1 MINEE
6 QMGKVIKYRILNTMV
21 KEEQILF
28 TGSSLMEQFPINE
41 LQMDF
46 DINKIIYNRGI
57 GGFTTDDMLQCMDEQ
72 ILGVKPSK
80 IFINIGT
87 NDISNPAE
95 DFNVLLDNMIKNYR
109 NILKKIKEELPQTTV
124 YIMAF
129 YPVNSIDMAPDCP
142 VEHTVFYNRN
152 NTTIPI
158 ANAKIQELAEEMNYN
173 YIDVNQGLTD
183 QRGMLKKE
191 YTVEGIH
198 MYANA
203 YKQVLE
209 NMKKYL

>member
-6 QMGKVIKYRILNTMV
+6 QRGKVIKYRILNTMV

-124 YIMAF
+124 YMMAF

>member
-1 MINEE
+1 
-6 QMGKVIKYRILNTMV
+6 MGKVIKYRILNTMV

-124 YIMAF
+124 YMMAF

>member
-21 KEEQILF
+21 KEGQILF

-124 YIMAF
+124 YMMAF

>member
-124 YIMAF
+124 YMMAF